1 MLVKELTSKFS
12 IAENNP
18 RYNSDEWYLYVRSRL
33 DQLLNVRYGRRELF
47 DYISI
52 STDPQTEAAVY
63 IDSMLEYN
71 AYKYRHLWKLYTA
84 DYNPLWNVE
93 GTETTERIR
102 KNTGTQEDK
111 LSGKDT
117 LTKSGTEKMEKS
129 GHDDITKTGTE
140 KVDYGGHDD
149 LTMSGQEADAKT
161 GSDTLAYS
169 GTEKNEKGGAVTTA
183 KTTFDS
189 ASFLD
194 TEKQS
199 DTTSDTK
206 TFTNRQDQTTYLSTN
221 TKSFTNRKDEQSYA
235 SNDTLS
241 FTNRKD
247 ETAYNS
253 SDTLSFTGRKDET
266 DFGKTNTRTDDLTEH
281 ETTVNTRGGNIGVTT
296 SAQLQTGEIEWLQKF
311 NFLDQIARD
320 IANEISYIYY

>member
-18 RYNSDEWYLYVRSRL
+18 RYNSDEWFLYVRSRL

-117 LTKSGTEKMEKS
+117 LTKS
-129 GHDDITKTGTE
+129 GTE

-247 ETAYNS
+247 ET
-253 SDTLSFTGRKDET
+253 
-266 DFGKTNTRTDDLTEH
+266 DFGKTNTRTDNLSEH

-296 SAQLQTGEIEWLQKF
+296 SAQLQTGEIEWLQRF

>member
-1 MLVKELTSKFS
+1 MLVKDLTSKFF

-18 RYNSDEWYLYVRSRL
+18 RYNSDDWFLYVRSRL

-117 LTKSGTEKMEKS
+117 LTKS
-129 GHDDITKTGTE
+129 GTE

-247 ETAYNS
+247 ET
-253 SDTLSFTGRKDET
+253 

-281 ETTVNTRGGNIGVTT
+281 ETTVNTRGGNIGITT
-296 SAQLQTGEIEWLQKF
+296 SAQLQTGEIEWLQRF

-320 IANEISYIYY
+320 IANEISYNYY

>member
-1 MLVKELTSKFS
+1 MLIKDLTHKLD

-18 RYNSDEWYLYVRSRL
+18 RYNSDEWYLYIRTRM
-33 DQLLNVRYGRRELF
+33 DHLLNIRFGTRELF

-52 STDPQTEAAVY
+52 STDPQTDAAYY
-63 IDSMLEYN
+63 IDSVLEYN

-84 DYNPLWNVE
+84 EYNPLWNVE
-93 GTETTERIR
+93 GTETTERTR

-117 LTKSGTEKMEKS
+117 LSKSGTEKNEKSGHDDLTKSGTEK
-129 GHDDITKTGTE
+129 
-140 KVDYGGHDD
+140 VDRGGHDD
-149 LTMSGQEADAKT
+149 LTMSGSEADAKT

-169 GTEKNEKGGAVTTA
+169 GTEKDEKGGAVTTA

-189 ASFLD
+189 ATFLD

-199 DTTSDTK
+199 DTTSNTRS
-206 TFTNRQDQTTYLSTN
+206 FTNRQDQTTYLSTT
-221 TKSFTNRKDEQSYA
+221 TKSFTDRKDQTDYN

-247 ETAYNS
+247 EQAYNS
-253 SDTLSFTGRKDET
+253 SNTLSFTNRKDET
-266 DFGKTNTRTDDLTEH
+266 DYGKTNTRTDNLTEK
-281 ETTVNTRGGNIGVTT
+281 ETTVVTRGGNIGVTMA
-296 SAQLQTGEIEWLQKF
+296 SQLQTGENEWLKRF
-311 NFLDQIARD
+311 NFLDTVARD
-320 IANEISYIYY
+320 IANEISYCYY